1 MKRLLPQLK
10 SLRRAEDGTT
20 ALEFSIVASVF
31 IIVALGVIEFGRS
44 LQVRN
49 EMAYA
54 MDWGARTVLMNA
66 DASESEIVEVIRAN
80 FNSYDK
86 DKLTVAIVDETAA
99 CSGGGTLTA
108 RGVTIAYP
116 LEIFIPGFAGT
127 LEMSLER
134 IVPMGSCA

>member
-1 MKRLLPQLK
+1 MAMKRLLP
-10 SLRRAEDGTT
+10 RIREFRAAESGAT

-66 DASESEIVEVIRAN
+66 SASEAEITEAIKER

-86 DKLTVAIVDETAA
+86 DRLKIEIVDTTAA
-99 CSGGGTLTA
+99 CGNGGTMNA
-108 RGVTIAYP
+108 SGVTIAYP
-116 LEIFIPGFAGT
+116 LEIFIPGRT
-127 LEMSLER
+127 
-134 IVPMGSCA
+134 